1 MNTKVSGVWLLR
13 LPYTRS
19 VWTFVLIS
27 LLLMS
32 IYLSL
37 QLWLQFYSYP
47 IVNTIS
53 NDLLITN
60 IPFPGVTACSPKVVN
75 SERANRFA
83 PTLKLPINTSLQ
95 EVAEGF
101 GFLNLFTDQTWLP
114 PNHTSYKVTDDV
126 LRLNNITILEAATQ
140 VGASCNDFVKH
151 CFWGSDEFLCHQN
164 HEYLSFIP
172 TTSYLGPCCS
182 FNYNPRNLS
191 YIPFAANTFGID
203 SGLSFIGVEGS
214 ERSLSTG
221 LIIHVHHPMDFATEA
236 AASVTITSNSESF
249 IQILP
254 TVQSASTEVLKLA
267 HNKRD
272 CLTSNDLDLSN
283 YRKAACS
290 LSCERDFIIE
300 KCHCQPYH
308 LFNEETNYRE
318 CKLNDSLCYMENYEA
333 FKTVQCKDCL
343 PNCHDVTYATSAYN
357 IRFQSPDYSINSM
370 VSLNILFALSVYK
383 ISNLLSTN
391 KKIDFKDAFTV
402 HIYFARQTVPAVY
415 KVIITSWF
423 GLICKLCPKNAFIFS
438 NSFSILADLG
448 GVFNLCLGLSMI
460 SLIEFFY
467 YIIYCFGL
475 NLKARQTLI
484 DP

>member
-13 LPYTRS
+13 REHKSGPSRS

-370 VSLNILFALSVYK
+370 Y
-383 ISNLLSTN
+383 TN

-423 GLICKLCPKNAFIFS
+423 GLIS
-438 NSFSILADLG
+438 DLG